1 MNWRTTAQSMTRCNP
16 IQIIL
21 THGSPSLLRAKKPP
35 SMARPE
41 WGNCYDPAALAAGSD
56 DYRRVQRLPVRA
68 FVHATAMPECF
79 GIQQDGRPLFLSQR
93 P

>member
-1 MNWRTTAQSMTRCNP
+1 MYWRTTAQSMTRCNP

-56 DYRRVQRLPVRA
+56 DCRRVQRLPVRA